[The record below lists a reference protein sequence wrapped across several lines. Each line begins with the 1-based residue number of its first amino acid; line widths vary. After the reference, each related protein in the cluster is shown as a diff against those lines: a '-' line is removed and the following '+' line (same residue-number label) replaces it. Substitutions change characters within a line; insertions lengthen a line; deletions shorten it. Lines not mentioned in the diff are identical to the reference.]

1 MPFFV
6 LSRSLQVLASHAE
19 NLVHDASI
27 FLKGN
32 KDLRHRGMMLIKAEK
47 KVLVKELH
55 EQEHVLKLPHQVK
68 TSDHFSRSM
77 AEAYQ
82 LIVS

>member
-1 MPFFV
+1 
-6 LSRSLQVLASHAE
+6 
-19 NLVHDASI
+19 
-27 FLKGN
+27 
-32 KDLRHRGMMLIKAEK
+32 MLIKAEK